1 MSQGLHHLPLRLLE
15 CWGPGVGGARRY
27 PGGVDVET
35 PAPGGAGM
43 VQGHSPCGRAP
54 VRTLSAPDL
63 RASLVPSPGSV
74 TPSPVRGEGC
84 WPARPTWHWGGES
97 WCIQYTHSAHKAY
110 SLRAYCV
117 QLEIQA
123 DTCLGGVRQYI
134 SDVSG
139 AYLSAREKNKTGQG
153 LESGRL
159 WCSPKRLSKDL

>member
-1 MSQGLHHLPLRLLE
+1 MTLGMSRQAAERPRGGR
-15 CWGPGVGGARRY
+15 WGPGVGGARRY

-84 WPARPTWHWGGES
+84 WPARPTWHWGG
-97 WCIQYTHSAHKAY
+97 
-110 SLRAYCV
+110 
-117 QLEIQA
+117 
-123 DTCLGGVRQYI
+123 
-134 SDVSG
+134 
-139 AYLSAREKNKTGQG
+139 
-153 LESGRL
+153 
-159 WCSPKRLSKDL
+159 